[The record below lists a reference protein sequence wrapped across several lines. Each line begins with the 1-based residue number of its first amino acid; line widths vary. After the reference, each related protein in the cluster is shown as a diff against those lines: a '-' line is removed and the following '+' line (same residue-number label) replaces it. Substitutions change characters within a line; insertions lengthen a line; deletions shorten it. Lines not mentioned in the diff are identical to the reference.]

1 MKLKNF
7 VWDYVWCVETLAHKH
22 LPFSRRKHRLV
33 PIHHPLMGPPCWGA
47 KKRREV
53 ADDSLSFNFLF
64 RLLFCRIKS
73 VGEPLCNIL
82 PWLAVRA
89 RKFSPLSKT
98 FLESWI
104 RVLTLCPLAWMLEC
118 RNEKKK
124 DEEIKFEKNEET
136 RWERFLFQLT
146 LCFTFSLALSLSRS
160 NFGSG
165 VRERMYVKLF
175 SAVSDSSVRESVR
188 PRALSVR
195 SMRCDTAVLFPRFQ
209 SHVASK
215 FHP

>member
-124 DEEIKFEKNEET
+124 GRRNKIRKKWRDKV
-136 RWERFLFQLT
+136 RA
-146 LCFTFSLALSLSRS
+146 FSVSAHSLLHFLSRS
-160 NFGSG
+160 FSLTFQLWVWRKGADVRKAFLCRLRLFGSW
-165 VRERMYVKLF
+165 VCA
-175 SAVSDSSVRESVR
+175 SARAQCAIDEMWYCSS
-188 PRALSVR
+188 
-195 SMRCDTAVLFPRFQ
+195 FP
-209 SHVASK
+209 SLPK
-215 FHP
+215 PCC